1 MMKQRADS
9 KQHVKKSEIKVG
21 DKVLCRQQRL
31 KKHTP
36 AYSNEILPVL
46 KRKGSLIVAKSE
58 TRTIT
63 RYVTFFKRLPH
74 DLDAD
79 TPTPTPDQATPPM
92 AEVMTPPP
100 TPPMPEQVAEL
111 QQGNDLPLAVGP
123 EERAREPETTH
134 EGGRP
139 SRERRLPARF
149 RDENFE

>member
-1 MMKQRADS
+1 M
-9 KQHVKKSEIKVG
+9 G

-36 AYSNEILPVL
+36 VYSNEILRVI
-46 KRKGSLIVAKSE
+46 KRKGSLIVAKGE

-63 RYVTFFKRLPH
+63 RHVTFFKRLPH

-79 TPTPTPDQATPPM
+79 TPTPTPDQATPAL

-100 TPPMPEQVAEL
+100 TPPMTEQVEDEEL
-111 QQGNDLPLAVGP
+111 QQGNDLPLADGP
-123 EERAREPETTH
+123 EERPRESETTH
-134 EGGRP
+134 EGERP

-149 RDENFE
+149 RDENFEYNSGKDT

>member
-1 MMKQRADS
+1 MTQNSPASLVFNGRKYKTRLPTPTNKTVLVYDKEVKRNDKISKQMMKQRADS

-36 AYSNEILPVL
+36 AYSNEILRVI
-46 KRKGSLIVAKSE
+46 KRKGSLIVAKGE

-63 RYVTFFKRLPH
+63 RHVTLFKRLPH

-79 TPTPTPDQATPPM
+79 TLTPTPDQATPAL

-100 TPPMPEQVAEL
+100 PNA
-111 QQGNDLPLAVGP
+111 AH
-123 EERAREPETTH
+123 ART
-134 EGGRP
+134 
-139 SRERRLPARF
+139 S
-149 RDENFE
+149 